1 MKFIGNILWLL
12 LGGIIISFYYAVMGL
27 LFCIT
32 IIGIPFGLQLFKIA
46 GLALWPFGRE
56 VVAGPN
62 DTGCLAVIMNI
73 IWIIFGGI
81 EIALLHL
88 GFGIACCLTIIGIPF
103 GMQLFKMAGLALW
116 PFGHDVTPG
125 ANDGGCLSLI
135 MNVIWIVLGGI
146 EIALMHVTL
155 GIGFCITIVGIP
167 FGLQHFKMALLAL
180 VPFGKEI
187 S

>member
-1 MKFIGNILWLL
+1 MDSRIMKFIGNILWMV
-12 LGGIIISFYYAVMGL
+12 LGGFIISLYYALVGL
-27 LFCIT
+27 IFCI
-32 IIGIPFGLQLFKIA
+32 
-46 GLALWPFGRE
+46 
-56 VVAGPN
+56 
-62 DTGCLAVIMNI
+62 
-73 IWIIFGGI
+73 
-81 EIALLHL
+81 
-88 GFGIACCLTIIGIPF
+88 TIIGIPF

>member
-1 MKFIGNILWLL
+1 MDFGVMKFIGNIIWMV
-12 LGGIIISFYYAVMGL
+12 LGGFIISLYYALVGL
-27 LFCIT
+27 IFCI
-32 IIGIPFGLQLFKIA
+32 
-46 GLALWPFGRE
+46 
-56 VVAGPN
+56 
-62 DTGCLAVIMNI
+62 
-73 IWIIFGGI
+73 
-81 EIALLHL
+81 
-88 GFGIACCLTIIGIPF
+88 TIIGIPF

-146 EIALMHVTL
+146 EIALMHVTI
-155 GIGFCITIVGIP
+155 GIGFCITIIGIP

>member
-1 MKFIGNILWLL
+1 MDFGIMKFIGNILWMV
-12 LGGIIISFYYAVMGL
+12 LGGFIISLYYALVGL
-27 LFCIT
+27 IFCI
-32 IIGIPFGLQLFKIA
+32 
-46 GLALWPFGRE
+46 
-56 VVAGPN
+56 
-62 DTGCLAVIMNI
+62 
-73 IWIIFGGI
+73 
-81 EIALLHL
+81 
-88 GFGIACCLTIIGIPF
+88 TIIGIPF

-125 ANDGGCLSLI
+125 SNDGGCLSLI

-146 EIALMHVTL
+146 EIALMHVSL
-155 GIGFCITIVGIP
+155 GIGFCVTIIGIP

>member
-1 MKFIGNILWLL
+1 MDFGIMKFIGNILWMV
-12 LGGIIISFYYAVMGL
+12 LGGFIISLYYAIVGL
-27 LFCIT
+27 LFCIS
-32 IIGIPFGLQLFKIA
+32 
-46 GLALWPFGRE
+46 
-56 VVAGPN
+56 
-62 DTGCLAVIMNI
+62 
-73 IWIIFGGI
+73 
-81 EIALLHL
+81 
-88 GFGIACCLTIIGIPF
+88 IIGIPF